1 MPSGP
6 LVGTRIVELAA
17 IGPAPYGVMLLAD
30 LGADV
35 IRVDRL
41 TAAQGQLGAEA
52 SMVGLSRNRRSIGV
66 DLKTPAGVEVVRRL
80 TARSDVLVEGFRPGV
95 AERLGVGPDDLRAE
109 HPALI
114 YARMTGW
121 GQDGPLASRAGHDID
136 YAAIAGALHT
146 VGRTGEP
153 PAPPVNYLADF
164 GGGGT
169 FLAIGILAALL
180 ERGTSG
186 QGQVVDAAMVDGTA
200 SLTAFLHG
208 LLQMGAWST
217 QRGTNLLDG
226 GAPFYDS
233 YRCADG
239 GFVAVGAL
247 EPPFYAAL
255 LAGLDLDPEDWPQH
269 DRDRWPQ
276 LRTRFAEIFVTR
288 SRDQWAENFEGT
300 DACVAPILDLTEAPD
315 HPHNRARETFTEAFG
330 QTQPSPAPRFSRT
343 AGAIDR
349 PAPSPGQHTEEVLA
363 ELGCSD
369 DEVARWRVDGVVA

>member
-35 IRVDRL
+35 VRVDRVS
-41 TAAQGQLGAEA
+41 AAQGQLGAEA
-52 SMVGLSRNRRSIGV
+52 SMIGLSRNRRSIGA
-66 DLKTPAGVEVVRRL
+66 DLKTPTGVEVVHRL
-80 TARSDVLVEGFRPGV
+80 AARADVLVEGFRPGV
-95 AERLGVGPDDLRAE
+95 AERLGVGPDELRAD

-121 GQDGPLASRAGHDID
+121 GQEGPLAPRAGHDID

-146 VGRTGEP
+146 VGRPGEP

-217 QRGTNLLDG
+217 ERGTNLLDG

-255 LAGLDLDPEDWPQH
+255 LAGLGLALEDWPQH
-269 DRDRWPQ
+269 DRSRWPQ
-276 LRTRFAEIFVTR
+276 LRTRLTEIFATGT
-288 SRDQWAENFEGT
+288 RDQWVEVFEGT
-300 DACVAPILDLTEAPD
+300 DACVAPILDLEEAPD

-330 QTQPSPAPRFSRT
+330 RIQPAPAPRFSRT

-349 PAPSPGQHTEEVLA
+349 PAPSPGQHTDEVLA
-363 ELGCSD
+363 DLGYGS
-369 DEVARWRVDGVVA
+369 DEVARLRADGVVA

>member
-6 LVGTRIVELAA
+6 LVGTRIVELAG

-30 LGADV
+30 LGAEV
-35 IRVDRL
+35 VRVDRVR
-41 TAAQGQLGAEA
+41 AAQGQLGPEA
-52 SMVGLSRNRRSIGV
+52 SMIGLSRNRRSIGV
-66 DLKTPAGVEVVRRL
+66 DLKTQGGVEVVRRL

-95 AERLGVGPDDLRAE
+95 AERLGVGPDDLLADN
-109 HPALI
+109 PALI

-121 GQDGPLASRAGHDID
+121 GQDGPLAHRAGHDID

-146 VGRTGEP
+146 VGRADEP
-153 PAPPVNYLADF
+153 PTPPVNYLADF

-169 FLAIGILAALL
+169 FLAIGVLAALF
-180 ERGTSG
+180 ERSTSG
-186 QGQVVDAAMVDGTA
+186 QGQVIDAAMIDGTA

-226 GAPFYDS
+226 GAPFYAS

-255 LAGLDLDPEDWPQH
+255 LTGLGLDPAAWPQH
-269 DRDRWPQ
+269 DRDRWPH
-276 LRTRFAEIFVTR
+276 LRTRLTEIFATR
-288 SRDQWAENFEGT
+288 TRAQWDEAFEGT
-300 DACVAPILDLTEAPD
+300 DACVAPILDLVEAPD
-315 HPHNRARETFTEAFG
+315 HPHNRARQTFIEVFG
-330 QTQPSPAPRFSRT
+330 RTQPAPVPRFSRT
-343 AGAIDR
+343 AGAVDR
-349 PAPSPGQHTEEVLA
+349 PAPSPGQHTDEILA

-369 DEVARWRVDGVVA
+369 AEVARWRADDVIA

>member
-1 MPSGP
+1 MASGP

-35 IRVDRL
+35 IRVDRVA
-41 TAAQGQLGAEA
+41 AAQGQLGAEA
-52 SMVGLSRNRRSIGV
+52 SMIGLSRNRRSIGV
-66 DLKTPAGVEVVRRL
+66 DLKSPAGVEVVRRL

-95 AERLGVGPDDLRAE
+95 TERLGVGPDDLRA
-109 HPALI
+109 HNPALI

-121 GQDGPLASRAGHDID
+121 GQDGPLAHRAGHDID

-146 VGRTGEP
+146 VGRPDEP
-153 PAPPVNYLADF
+153 PTPPVNYLADF

-180 ERGTSG
+180 ERSTSG
-186 QGQVVDAAMVDGTA
+186 QGQVVDAAMIDGTA

-217 QRGTNLLDG
+217 DRGTNLLDG

-255 LAGLDLDPEDWPQH
+255 LEGLGLDAGEWPQY
-269 DRDRWPQ
+269 DRARWPA
-276 LRTRFAEIFVTR
+276 LRTRLSEVFATR
-288 SRDQWAENFEGT
+288 TRDQWAAAFDGT
-300 DACVAPILDLTEAPD
+300 DACVAPILDLEEAPD
-315 HPHNRARETFTEAFG
+315 HPHNQQRETFSEAFG
-330 QTQPSPAPRFSRT
+330 TRQPAPAPRFSRT
-343 AGAIDR
+343 PGAIDR
-349 PAPSPGQHTEEVLA
+349 PPPGPGEHTDQVLA
-363 ELGCSD
+363 DLGYGS
-369 DEVARWRVDGVVA
+369 DEVARLRADGVVA